1 MLHLSLFCNFHN
13 KSKFEIEKEE
23 KNEPQK
29 PTELYTRLEFYQN
42 KLLQIDWRNRS
53 LNLHRIYNKWCFD
66 LARLMIYDN
75 TIVDKVVQSVLS
87 NKKLI
92 RIISEI

>member
-29 PTELYTRLEFYQN
+29 PTELYTRPEFYQN
-42 KLLQIDWRNRS
+42 KPSYISKLDLSDITERVQYNTFIQILDTIRNLEHACRKFDIPGNYPWR
-53 LNLHRIYNKWCFD
+53 
-66 LARLMIYDN
+66 
-75 TIVDKVVQSVLS
+75 
-87 NKKLI
+87 
-92 RIISEI
+92 